1 MFNTLKNAIARFR
14 SDESGL
20 ITAEAVLAMPVLVW
34 WYVGSLVFFDAYQ
47 ARNVNLKAAYTI
59 SDMLSREL
67 ASAGPNYIQG
77 LDNVY
82 GYLTA
87 GHGTG
92 SKIRVTMVKCNDD
105 CEAGSTSRELVR
117 SWSEGT
123 GDLAP
128 LSDGD
133 LDAYQKYIPVMAK
146 GDWVI
151 LAETFIDYDPAWQ
164 VGIVDPTDFD
174 NVIVTRPRFLPQIP
188 WDPNA

>member
-1 MFNTLKNAIARFR
+1 MFKTLKNTVVRFR
-14 SDESGL
+14 ADEAGL
-20 ITAEAVLAMPVLVW
+20 ITAEAVLAMPILVW

-59 SDMLSREL
+59 SDMLSREVWG
-67 ASAGPNYIQG
+67 AGPDYIQG

-92 SKIRVTMVKCNDD
+92 SKIRITMVKCEDN
-105 CEAGSTSRELVR
+105 CEAGSTTRELVR
-117 SWSEGT
+117 SWSAAT
-123 GDLAP
+123 GGLPELYNAN
-128 LSDGD
+128 
-133 LDAYQKYIPVMAK
+133 LDAYQKYIPLMAK
-146 GDWVI
+146 GDWII
-151 LAETFIDYDPAWQ
+151 LAETFIDYEPAWE

-188 WDPNA
+188 WDENL